1 MDRGQRHMRLFSLFA
16 GVFLVLES
24 SEALKRFPTI
34 PSSSSSSPANM
45 LGKKSSQSE
54 SAVLSELKET
64 IRKQA
69 AHIEDLN
76 AQLKQNGFVS
86 RGGSA
91 GHHGS
96 SDTASADELALYLSK
111 PFYSLARHRVGWLS
125 FFLFSLSG
133 TAFIVHSFEK
143 TLERQLELAYFV
155 PLLAGHGGNTGGQTV
170 GTVLS
175 AISSGAVRL
184 QDAPKVILKEALSG
198 LSVGLTLGMVFGPI
212 IHYFLG
218 ISSHV
223 SVVIMCT
230 LPLVSTIAATLGST
244 IPFGCLAL
252 GLDPSVIAAP
262 AMTSFVDVSGLMSY
276 FLIANQIFRLFGI
289 DL

>member
-1 MDRGQRHMRLFSLFA
+1 MRLATFCVWAAFIFDSTTTASRSLPS
-16 GVFLVLES
+16 L
-24 SEALKRFPTI
+24 
-34 PSSSSSSPANM
+34 SSSFVMAKPTLNAD
-45 LGKKSSQSE
+45 
-54 SAVLSELKET
+54 SAVLSELKQT

-69 AHIEDLN
+69 AQIEELN
-76 AQLKQNGFVS
+76 AQLKKTKSNT
-86 RGGSA
+86 GGGV
-91 GHHGS
+91 GHHGGGS
-96 SDTASADELALYLSK
+96 EASAEDLALYLNR
-111 PFYSLARHRVGWLS
+111 PFYALARHRVGWLS
-125 FFLFSLSG
+125 FFLLSLSG

-175 AISSGAVRL
+175 AISSGTVTLR
-184 QDAPKVILKEALSG
+184 DAPKVIVKEALSG
-198 LSVGLTLGMVFGPI
+198 LSVGLTLGMVFGPV
-212 IHYFLG
+212 IHLLMG
-218 ISSHV
+218 ISIHV
-223 SVVIMCT
+223 SVVIVCT
-230 LPLVSTIAATLGST
+230 LPLVSTIAATLGSS

-276 FLIANQIFRLFGI
+276 FLIANQIFKLFGV